1 VGLGVAMPIGAVAG
15 THEGYGQPYG
25 I

>member
-1 VGLGVAMPIGAVAG
+1 VGLGVVMSIGAVAG

>member
-1 VGLGVAMPIGAVAG
+1 VGLGVVMPFGAVTG
-15 THEGYGQPYG
+15 THERYGQPYG

>member
-1 VGLGVAMPIGAVAG
+1 VGLGVVMPIGAVAG
-15 THEGYGQPYG
+15 THEGYGRPYG

>member
-1 VGLGVAMPIGAVAG
+1 VGLGVVMPIGAVAG
-15 THEGYGQPYG
+15 THERYGQPYG

>member
-1 VGLGVAMPIGAVAG
+1 VGLGVVMPISAVAG
-15 THEGYGQPYG
+15 THEGYGQPFE